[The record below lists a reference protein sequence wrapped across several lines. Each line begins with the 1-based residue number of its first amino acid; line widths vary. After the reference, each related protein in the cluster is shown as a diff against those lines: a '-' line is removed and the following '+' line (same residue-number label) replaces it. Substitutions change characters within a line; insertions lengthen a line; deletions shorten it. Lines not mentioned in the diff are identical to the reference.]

1 MRSTSSAVSLKPD
14 VAPINIAR
22 LPTEASVPLILM
34 RLPLFVATIIISGL
48 CGYGQTLSAPPYTP
62 SLDLTSMDKTVD
74 PCEDLY
80 RYACGGWQKNN
91 PIPEDAT
98 HWNVTFKMYEQN
110 LQFLR
115 GILEDAAS
123 EKKRDTVT
131 QEIGNFYAACMN
143 EAAINSA
150 GMSAL
155 QPELRAIRE
164 VRNRKDF
171 APLMARLQLEF
182 PGNSIIFGF
191 GSRTDYD
198 DSTRKIAE
206 ISQGGIGLPD
216 RDYYTK
222 DDRGSKEVRERYLEH
237 VQKVFALMG
246 ELPDLA
252 KTNAAVV
259 MRIETALA
267 QASLTGVERR
277 DPYTSKNKM
286 TVGDLA
292 KLAPDLEWPEYFRA
306 LDAPQ
311 FETLNVGAP
320 AFFKELNLLLATESI
335 DNWKAYLRFHLEN
348 SFAPY
353 LSSQFAEE
361 NFDFYSKYMHG
372 TKELQPRWK
381 RCVEYTD
388 MNLGEA
394 LGQAYVRK
402 VFPSE
407 LKTSTLDMVRR
418 IEAAM
423 DQRIRGLDWMS
434 QETKDQALVK
444 LHGIHNKIGY
454 PDRWLDYSAVQ
465 IVPNDFFTDIRNS
478 IVFEGHRDI
487 NKIGKPVDAEEW
499 NMTPPTVDA
508 GYTPQQ
514 NEIEF
519 PAGVLQPPLYDAK
532 MDDAPNYGDT
542 GSDIGH
548 ELTHG
553 FDDFAYS
560 SDVGT

>member
-1 MRSTSSAVSLKPD
+1 M
-14 VAPINIAR
+14 
-22 LPTEASVPLILM
+22 PLL
-34 RLPLFVATIIISGL
+34 LFVATIIISSL
-48 CGYGQTLSAPPYTP
+48 CGYGQTLSAPPYSP
-62 SLDLTSMDKTVD
+62 SLDLTSMAKTVD
-74 PCEDLY
+74 PCEDFY

-123 EKKRDTVT
+123 EKKRDLVT

-150 GMSAL
+150 GMSDL
-155 QPELRAIRE
+155 QPELGAIRA

-171 APLMARLQLEF
+171 ATLMARLQLEF

-198 DSTRKIAE
+198 DSTRKIAG

-222 DDRGSKEVRERYLEH
+222 DDSRSKEVRERYLEH

-246 ELPDLA
+246 EHPDLA

-267 QASLTGVERR
+267 QASLTGTERR

-286 TVGDLA
+286 TMGDLA
-292 KLAPDLEWPEYFRA
+292 KLAPDLEWPAYFRA

-311 FETLNVGAP
+311 FETLNVSAP

-348 SFAPY
+348 SHAPY

-361 NFDFYSKYMHG
+361 NFDFYSKYLHG

-388 MNLGEA
+388 QLPRNG
-394 LGQAYVRK
+394 
-402 VFPSE
+402 
-407 LKTSTLDMVRR
+407 
-418 IEAAM
+418 
-423 DQRIRGLDWMS
+423 
-434 QETKDQALVK
+434 
-444 LHGIHNKIGY
+444 N
-454 PDRWLDYSAVQ
+454 
-465 IVPNDFFTDIRNS
+465 TDLR
-478 IVFEGHRDI
+478 
-487 NKIGKPVDAEEW
+487 
-499 NMTPPTVDA
+499 
-508 GYTPQQ
+508 YTA
-514 NEIEF
+514 F
-519 PAGVLQPPLYDAK
+519 
-532 MDDAPNYGDT
+532 AP
-542 GSDIGH
+542 
-548 ELTHG
+548 
-553 FDDFAYS
+553 
-560 SDVGT
+560 